1 MELMEPA
8 KATRRYNSRGR
19 QAQARRNRDA
29 VLDAAQER
37 FLTGGYAAT
46 TIASTAGDAG
56 VSVETV
62 YKAFGGKAGL
72 VRAIYERGLSG
83 EGPVPAPQR
92 SDEMQAHETDPE
104 TIVRNWG
111 ILSTEVAPQVAP
123 ILLLIRSAAA
133 ADPDMALLLRDS
145 DRQRRERMGQNA
157 RTLADRGHLRPGVT
171 LAQATD
177 ILWTFSSPELYEL
190 LVLRSGWDLGYYGRF
205 LGDSMTAALLP

>member
-1 MELMEPA
+1 MEPA
-8 KATRRYNSRGR
+8 KTTRRYNSRGR
-19 QAQARRNRDA
+19 QAQAARHRDA

-37 FLTGGYAAT
+37 FLADGYAAT
-46 TIASTAGDAG
+46 TIASTADDAG

-92 SDEMQAHETDPE
+92 SDAMQADETDPE

-111 ILSTEVAPQVAP
+111 ILSTEVAPQVVP
-123 ILLLIRSAAA
+123 ILLLIRTAAA

-145 DRQRRERMGQNA
+145 DLQRRERMRQNA
-157 RTLADRGHLRPGVT
+157 RTLADRGDLRAGVT

-190 LVLRSGWDLGYYGRF
+190 LVLRSGWDVGKYGRF